1 MVFPGGFGAAKNLCD
16 FGFKGADMAV
26 DPEVARVLKEFH
38 GAGKPLALCCIA
50 PVVAAK
56 VLGEVKLTMGKK
68 GDKWPYGDAIDA
80 AKYEMIRSTS
90 FIFLAS

>member
-26 DPEVARVLKEFH
+26 DPEVAPVLKEFH

-50 PVVAAK
+50 VVVGERILLSTVGGL
-56 VLGEVKLTMGKK
+56 VLIVAGILLQR
-68 GDKWPYGDAIDA
+68 WSQAR
-80 AKYEMIRSTS
+80 RSGLGS
-90 FIFLAS
+90 